1 MPKQEF
7 AVIVPAAGSSTR
19 FGGPI
24 NKLLQPLRGKPV
36 LTWTLM
42 RFAQRADVREIL
54 VACSETPAVNK
65 CVELLEKPLRA
76 KVRLC
81 PGGTCRAGSVQSGLL
96 STSMDTEWVA
106 VHDAA
111 RPLVSQELINRTFAA
126 ALQHGAAAAALPAQ
140 LTIKQANGPL
150 PAPVVKTLP
159 RQQLW
164 AMQTPQAMRR
174 EDLYNAF
181 LACPIP
187 LPDVTDDVQL
197 LELIGKPVWLVNGE
211 ERNLK
216 ITTPL
221 DLQIAQALFDAE

>member
-1 MPKQEF
+1 
-7 AVIVPAAGSSTR
+7 
-19 FGGPI
+19 
-24 NKLLQPLRGKPV
+24 
-36 LTWTLM
+36 
-42 RFAQRADVREIL
+42 
-54 VACSETPAVNK
+54 
-65 CVELLEKPLRA
+65 
-76 KVRLC
+76 
-81 PGGTCRAGSVQSGLL
+81 
-96 STSMDTEWVA
+96 
-106 VHDAA
+106 
-111 RPLVSQELINRTFAA
+111 
-126 ALQHGAAAAALPAQ
+126 